1 MGVKERKI
9 LPPPADINLYN
20 ASEEQLKMYN
30 TLPRTL
36 SESRDA
42 ALKSEMCIRDSY
54 YADVYGNT
62 VCRR

>member
-42 ALKSEMCIRDSY
+42 ALKSEFISNYLPDTLIKSY
-54 YADVYGNT
+54 CGLN
-62 VCRR
+62 